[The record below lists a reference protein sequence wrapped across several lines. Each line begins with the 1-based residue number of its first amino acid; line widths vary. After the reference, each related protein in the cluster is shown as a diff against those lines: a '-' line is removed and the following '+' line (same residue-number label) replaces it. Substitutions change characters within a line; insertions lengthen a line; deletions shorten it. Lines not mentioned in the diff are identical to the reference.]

1 MLFARHVFAQNLYFV
16 SACPAGGLEL
26 GKYYPCVISLLART
40 SRLIRVC
47 NILRVKM
54 QYADEAYQQV
64 GEISLNYWDEGWLT
78 VDDYRATLGVAVAKH
93 DLNGEPQMKWDPPS
107 ALHFEALGR
116 PGKLMLN
123 ACFQG
128 WHLAQVETRA
138 AALEA
143 ANEQLVSMT
152 QRFDTIWFKNKS
164 ELVTMAVDA
173 GLGSW
178 SAMNALTKCELQQF
192 LKRHRD
198 QQNANTEVPTM
209 PKGMDKWTN
218 AKLYAYTQ
226 QLGLTVPENYRKA
239 DLLFAVRE
247 HYEAQLAEAAAAVQE
262 EMTTGLSPEEWTEIQ
277 QSGTADELMTWYNDL
292 PERTE
297 AGKPKSYL
305 LPSGTMVRYTGIG
318 AKVKS
323 KPPARMAWIPPP
335 SSSSSSGPTTEVPAK
350 KAAALPKGIH
360 PPPPVKSKGKGKT
373 HNP

>member
-1 MLFARHVFAQNLYFV
+1 MQN
-16 SACPAGGLEL
+16 
-26 GKYYPCVISLLART
+26 
-40 SRLIRVC
+40 
-47 NILRVKM
+47 
-54 QYADEAYQQV
+54 ADDAIQQI

-78 VDDYRATLGVAVAKH
+78 VDEYRATLGVSVAVH
-93 DLNGEPQMKWDPPS
+93 GPDGEPQLKWDPPS
-107 ALHFEALGR
+107 ALHFEAMGR

-128 WHLAQVETRA
+128 WRLVQVEARA
-138 AALEA
+138 AALA
-143 ANEQLVSMT
+143 ATNEQLASMV
-152 QRFDTIWFKNKS
+152 QRFDTIWHKTKT
-164 ELVTMAVDA
+164 ELVKMAVDA

-178 SAMNALTKCELQQF
+178 SAMEALTKPELQQF

-198 QQNANTEVPTM
+198 QQKASTEVPTM
-209 PKGMDKWTN
+209 PKGMDRWTN

-226 QLGLTVPENYRKA
+226 ELGLTVPENYRKA

-247 HYEAQLAEAAAAVQE
+247 HYEAKLAEAAAAVQQ

-292 PERTE
+292 PESTT

-305 LPSGTMVRYTGIG
+305 LPSGTMMRYSGIG

-335 SSSSSSGPTTEVPAK
+335 SSSSSGEQMTKAPAK

-360 PPPPVKSKGKGKT
+360 PPPPVKSKGKGNT
-373 HNP
+373 PNL